1 MAGSLMVFVHTS
13 KAVLLH
19 NSLIWVGNLTKGSFP
34 EILCSGF
41 AQTAAVVTAD
51 LGLGWHKVQRL
62 TNVIL
67 VSCSNQN
74 KDFGSK

>member
-1 MAGSLMVFVHTS
+1 MAGSLVVFVHTS

-41 AQTAAVVTAD
+41 THTVAVVTAD
-51 LGLGWHKVQRL
+51 LGVGWQKVQRL
-62 TNVIL
+62 TNMIL

-74 KDFGSK
+74 KDF

>member
-19 NSLIWVGNLTKGSFP
+19 NSLIWVGNLIKASLP

-41 AQTAAVVTAD
+41 TQTAAVVTAD
-51 LGLGWHKVQRL
+51 HGLGWQKIQRL
-62 TNVIL
+62 TNMIL

-74 KDFGSK
+74 SDF